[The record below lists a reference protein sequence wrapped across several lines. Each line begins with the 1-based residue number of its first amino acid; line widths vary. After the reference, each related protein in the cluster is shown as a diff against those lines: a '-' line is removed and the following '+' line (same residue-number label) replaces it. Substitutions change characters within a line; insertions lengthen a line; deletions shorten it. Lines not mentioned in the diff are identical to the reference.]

1 MTDDLGDA
9 IKTNAQGPKSAS
21 GDSGSMQQHALPE
34 VIEADKHLLAKDA
47 VAQKHRGIRFSK
59 LLAPGAT

>member
-1 MTDDLGDA
+1 MADDLGET
-9 IKTNAQGPKSAS
+9 ILTSAQGPKSAS

-47 VAQKHRGIRFSK
+47 VTQPHRGIRFSK